1 MQTKGAIGNLI
12 NRYQA
17 VLKKCHLL
25 NTLGALTLASA
36 FVLGGAAS
44 ALSDTIKDTLKTAH
58 SLTGVTYENQNPA
71 FWAVTSRSEI
81 TDSRFSA
88 NTNTDNPYGM
98 GGVFYFQA
106 PGETIF
112 TNSSFV
118 NNVLETKGENA
129 YAGVLFDK
137 GTVISLNDVQFS
149 GNKAVVN
156 SDSAK
161 AWGGAIYADAAI
173 NDKVGVKEAILNFN
187 VTRDMTYSGNT
198 IEVQDTSSW
207 LDSYGSIGKS
217 SGGFLF
223 LDRSTTANFNISDGA
238 TLTIGSED
246 ASGHMD
252 SIASSLSLDESA
264 KAKGSTLAKKG
275 GGTLTVNSQLND
287 FYGHVAVQKGT
298 MNVTKDWDVKNDIS
312 VSGDCGYAGQGR
324 RQRRFR

>member
-1 MQTKGAIGNLI
+1 MPWYVPERREKNIMQTKGAIGNLI

-58 SLTGVTYENQNPA
+58 SLTGVTYENQNPV

-156 SDSAK
+156 SDNAK

-173 NDKVGVKEAILNFN
+173 NDEVGVKEAILNFN

-223 LDRSTTANFNISDGA
+223 LDRSTTANFNS
-238 TLTIGSED
+238 LTE
-246 ASGHMD
+246 
-252 SIASSLSLDESA
+252 LP
-264 KAKGSTLAKKG
+264 
-275 GGTLTVNSQLND
+275 
-287 FYGHVAVQKGT
+287 
-298 MNVTKDWDVKNDIS
+298 
-312 VSGDCGYAGQGR
+312 
-324 RQRRFR
+324 